1 MNTKAKY
8 IVVLLA
14 ALALPLSWAS
24 AQTATSASLQFNNN
38 ALDTVTGT
46 PETLNKTAGT
56 TFTLSLQIVTN
67 GTTDALDY
75 WLSQFSGPAS
85 NNNPFSLVSRDY
97 TGSSYPDP
105 SSPDSQAAAS
115 TDTHG
120 NSADTTGAD
129 GVADNRIFPHNAFNL
144 GSTAPGG
151 TQVASGTHQVT
162 TFTLQ
167 IAANATPGV
176 YQLRTFDYAN
186 HGWSDTPNSSF
197 DNAFASQ
204 AAININVAVPEP
216 ATLSLV
222 GLGGLGALG
231 MTILRR
237 RRVG

>member
-8 IVVLLA
+8 IIVLLA

-24 AQTATSASLQFNNN
+24 AAPATTASLQFNNN

-46 PETLNKTAGT
+46 PQTLTFAPGS
-56 TFTLSLQIVTN
+56 TFTLSLQVVTN

-75 WLSQFSGPAS
+75 WLSQFSGATAGA
-85 NNNPFSLVSRDY
+85 FSLVSPGRDY
-97 TGSSYPDP
+97 TGSLYPDP
-105 SSPDSQAAAS
+105 SSPNAQVIAT
-115 TDTHG
+115 TDTNN
-120 NSADTTGAD
+120 NSTGAGTSD
-129 GVADNRIFPHNAFNL
+129 GVPDNQINPRNAFNL
-144 GSTAPGG
+144 GSVTSSGEAAAG
-151 TQVASGTHQVT
+151 TNQVT

-167 IAANATPGV
+167 ILGSATPGI
-176 YQLRTFDYAN
+176 YQLRTFDYAGR
-186 HGWSDTPNSSF
+186 GWSDTANAVF
-197 DNAFASQ
+197 DQPFSSQ

-237 RRVG
+237 RRVS